1 MPPSTR
7 ADDAAKGRLSSVQKN
22 NRGIPAL
29 VELDCH
35 GYLYLDRSLDVNGAG
50 FDHPAEWVRKL
61 AHLNAG

>member
-7 ADDAAKGRLSSVQKN
+7 ADDAAKDLIKAQKN
-22 NRGIPAL
+22 NRGSPAL
-29 VELDCH
+29 VELDCR